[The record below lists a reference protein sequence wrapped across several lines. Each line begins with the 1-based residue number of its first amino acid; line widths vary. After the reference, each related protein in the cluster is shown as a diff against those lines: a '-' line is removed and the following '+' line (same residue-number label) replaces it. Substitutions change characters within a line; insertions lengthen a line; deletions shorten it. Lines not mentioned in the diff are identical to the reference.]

1 MYSTAVGCVHF
12 YFQFVQNIDEN
23 SGKTFEW
30 QPTKNIF
37 NHLLEISQC

>member
-1 MYSTAVGCVHF
+1 MYIF
-12 YFQFVQNIDEN
+12 NLQFVCHIDEN

-37 NHLLEISQC
+37 NHLLEISQY